1 MVCLPP
7 DDLALSFQEAGRTGT
22 PHWAPPLVSVVAA
35 REAVGK
41 AITAAI
47 RGENTR
53 TAADAAARQLTELL
67 LTTEGVGP
75 RSTRARP

>member
-1 MVCLPP
+1 M
-7 DDLALSFQEAGRTGT
+7 
-22 PHWAPPLVSVVAA
+22 VAA

-41 AITAAI
+41 AITAAM

-53 TAADAAARQLTELL
+53 TAADTAARQLTELL

-75 RSTRARP
+75 RATRARQ